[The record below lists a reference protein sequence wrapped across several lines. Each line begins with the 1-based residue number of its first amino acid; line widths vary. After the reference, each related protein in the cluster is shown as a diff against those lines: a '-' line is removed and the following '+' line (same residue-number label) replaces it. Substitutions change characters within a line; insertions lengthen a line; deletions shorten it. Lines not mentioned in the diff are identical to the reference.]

1 MGMVVIRD
9 IYFLTMVLSV
19 VMLAHYAARDLRP
32 ALIKALKWTFLVFY
46 AAVVVLVL
54 LNHWTG
60 VLYTVTPDGGYIRTP
75 MNAIIGFTA
84 LASTYVDDPE
94 AVRDYLSKISTSGQH
109 LLSLIN
115 DVLDMSRI
123 ESGRVK
129 IEEKEV
135 HLTDVMHDLRTI
147 VNANIISKNI
157 EFLIDAVDIENE
169 GILCD
174 KLRFDQVLLD
184 LLSNVIKYTKNGG
197 QIIVRIIRKPDYS
210 NGYATYEFHV
220 KDNGIGM
227 SKEFQKHLFEAFTRE
242 ESTTVSG
249 IRGTGHGMAISKN
262 IVDMMGGTISVESEE
277 GKGTEYTVSIPFK
290 VLSTS
295 AKYEAVPQLQGV
307 RVLVADDDSNTA
319 ISVSRMVQ
327 EIGMRSEWTLS
338 GKEAVLRTKVAV
350 EQNDEFGAY
359 IIDWMM
365 PDLNGIET
373 VRRIRKLIGES
384 KPIII
389 LTAYDW
395 SDIEQEA
402 REAGVTAFCSKPLF
416 MSELRDVLTQ
426 PYRMEKEEP
435 SERKHDFHGKRL

>member
-1 MGMVVIRD
+1 MPWGMVVIRD

-54 LNHWTG
+54 VNHWTG

-109 LLSLIN
+109 LLILIN

-123 ESGRVK
+123 ESGWVK

-157 EFLIDAVDIENE
+157 EFLIDAVDIKNE
-169 GILCD
+169 SILCD

-227 SKEFQKHLFEAFTRE
+227 SKEFQKHLFETFTRE

-249 IRGTGHGMAISKN
+249 IRGTGLGMAISKN
-262 IVDMMGGTISVESEE
+262 
-277 GKGTEYTVSIPFK
+277 
-290 VLSTS
+290 
-295 AKYEAVPQLQGV
+295 
-307 RVLVADDDSNTA
+307 
-319 ISVSRMVQ
+319 
-327 EIGMRSEWTLS
+327 
-338 GKEAVLRTKVAV
+338 
-350 EQNDEFGAY
+350 

-373 VRRIRKLIGES
+373 VRRIRKLIGE
-384 KPIII
+384 
-389 LTAYDW
+389 
-395 SDIEQEA
+395 
-402 REAGVTAFCSKPLF
+402 
-416 MSELRDVLTQ
+416 
-426 PYRMEKEEP
+426 
-435 SERKHDFHGKRL
+435 RKHDFHGQRL

>member
-1 MGMVVIRD
+1 MA
-9 IYFLTMVLSV
+9 FSLVLV
-19 VMLAHYAARDLRP
+19 CIAMTKEYQQRALLVNALNAAEHASR
-32 ALIKALKWTFLVFY
+32 AKTTFL
-46 AAVVVLVL
+46 
-54 LNHWTG
+54 NKMSH
-60 VLYTVTPDGGYIRTP
+60 DIRTP

-135 HLTDVMHDLRTI
+135 HLTDVN
-147 VNANIISKNI
+147 V
-157 EFLIDAVDIENE
+157 ENE
-169 GILCD
+169 DTLCD

-184 LLSNVIKYTKNGG
+184 ILSNVIKYTKNGG

-295 AKYEAVPQLQGV
+295 AKYEVVPQLQGV

-327 EIGMRSEWTLS
+327 EIGMRSEWALS
-338 GKEAVLRTKVAV
+338 GKETVLPHPQAHRR
-350 EQNDEFGAY
+350 EQSHHHFD
-359 IIDWMM
+359 
-365 PDLNGIET
+365 
-373 VRRIRKLIGES
+373 
-384 KPIII
+384 
-389 LTAYDW
+389 
-395 SDIEQEA
+395 
-402 REAGVTAFCSKPLF
+402 GV
-416 MSELRDVLTQ
+416 
-426 PYRMEKEEP
+426 
-435 SERKHDFHGKRL
+435 

>member
-109 LLSLIN
+109 LLILIN

-157 EFLIDAVDIENE
+157 ELLIDAVDIENE
-169 GILCD
+169 DTLCD

-184 LLSNVIKYTKNGG
+184 ICRTSSSTRRTANRSSSASSGSRTT
-197 QIIVRIIRKPDYS
+197 PT
-210 NGYATYEFHV
+210 ATRP
-220 KDNGIGM
+220 M
-227 SKEFQKHLFEAFTRE
+227 S
-242 ESTTVSG
+242 S
-249 IRGTGHGMAISKN
+249 M
-262 IVDMMGGTISVESEE
+262 
-277 GKGTEYTVSIPFK
+277 
-290 VLSTS
+290 
-295 AKYEAVPQLQGV
+295 
-307 RVLVADDDSNTA
+307 
-319 ISVSRMVQ
+319 
-327 EIGMRSEWTLS
+327 
-338 GKEAVLRTKVAV
+338 LRT
-350 EQNDEFGAY
+350 
-359 IIDWMM
+359 
-365 PDLNGIET
+365 
-373 VRRIRKLIGES
+373 
-384 KPIII
+384 
-389 LTAYDW
+389 TA
-395 SDIEQEA
+395 SA
-402 REAGVTAFCSKPLF
+402 
-416 MSELRDVLTQ
+416 
-426 PYRMEKEEP
+426 
-435 SERKHDFHGKRL
+435 